1 MAIELK
7 RIPSSETGDFEKQ
20 TLESLTDGRVARTSR
35 GSVSPGM
42 NRSNTDNS
50 EAQSVAGASLE
61 HALLEGIRSGAHST
75 ALTAQHLEAVVSEAV
90 AAGREDGYREG
101 YAAGREKGLESG
113 FSEGHIK
120 GRALAKREVQR
131 LVEMIEQLME
141 PLDAQQTELNDA
153 LNKLVIKIAEAVV
166 ARELRA
172 APEIIEAV
180 VRDAVGALPV
190 GARNIKIR
198 ISEADKAVLEEMAS
212 SILRRDDWKIVADPE
227 LSPGDCLVEAAE
239 SLVEYLVSDRLNAV
253 TEKLFSGG
261 EDA

>member
-42 NRSNTDNS
+42 NRSNTDNR

-120 GRALAKREVQR
+120 
-131 LVEMIEQLME
+131 
-141 PLDAQQTELNDA
+141 
-153 LNKLVIKIAEAVV
+153 
-166 ARELRA
+166 
-172 APEIIEAV
+172 
-180 VRDAVGALPV
+180 
-190 GARNIKIR
+190 IR